1 MGYWREQLVKGEEVN
16 TLYITKGIPGSGKT
30 TKSKEF
36 AAKSKQP
43 VTLVSKDD
51 LREMM
56 HLGKWSKANEKQ
68 VIRVRDGIVTDALY
82 NQRSIVVHDTNLA
95 PQHETVL
102 RNLAKTYGA
111 EFEIWD
117 FTDVPLE
124 TCLERDAR
132 RDKSVGRKVIED
144 MYYKYVYVAPEPPAH
159 DSSKPDAVL
168 CDLDGTLAHTL
179 GERSMYDDTGACATD
194 TCDERVA
201 ELLRFYN
208 GAGYEILIVSARHA
222 TDANF
227 DATYKWLQDHSI
239 PFEKLIMR
247 KEGDSRP
254 DDIVKTEL
262 YFNEIAPSYNVRA
275 VFDDR
280 KKVKRSWVKLGLF
293 VLDVNQTDREF

>member
-68 VIRVRDGIVTDALY
+68 VLRVRNDILADALI
-82 NQRSIVVHDTNLA
+82 NDRDVICHDTNLA
-95 PQHETVL
+95 PIHEKAL
-102 RNLAKTYGA
+102 RDLAEECGA
-111 EFEIWD
+111 RFEIWD
-117 FTDVPLE
+117 FTDIPLE
-124 TCLERDAR
+124 TCIERDAKR
-132 RDKSVGRKVIED
+132 EKSVGRKVIED
-144 MYYKYVYVAPEPPAH
+144 MYYKYLYVAPEPPAH
-159 DSSKPDAVL
+159 DLSKPDAVL

-179 GERSMYDDTGACATD
+179 GTRSMYDDTGACATD

-201 ELLRFYN
+201 ELLRFYDS
-208 GAGYEILIVSARHA
+208 AGYEILIVSARHA

-227 DATYKWLQDHSI
+227 DATYNWLQSYSI
-239 PFEKLIMR
+239 PFEKLVMR

-254 DDIVKTEL
+254 DDIVKAEL
-262 YFNEIAPSYNVRA
+262 YVNEIAPSWNVHLA
-275 VFDDR
+275 IEDR
-280 KKVKRSWVKLGLF
+280 KKVKKMYVDKGIF
-293 VLDVNQTDREF
+293 ILDVNQTDRDF